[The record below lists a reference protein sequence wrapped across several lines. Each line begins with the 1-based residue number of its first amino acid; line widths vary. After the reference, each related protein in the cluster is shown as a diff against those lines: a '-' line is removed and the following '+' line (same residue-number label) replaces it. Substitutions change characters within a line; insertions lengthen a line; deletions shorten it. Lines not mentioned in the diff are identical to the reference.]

1 MQVFNAFFKVLN
13 KNKGQLVLYV
23 VIYLSITLLMGNMAQ
38 DNEEQ
43 AFSGVS
49 LDIGVENKDQGMLG
63 EALVEYLNGSH
74 NLRRIPDNKE
84 KLQDAMYYGEMD
96 YVLEIPEDFSEK
108 FKNKEWE
115 GLLEGTIVP
124 GSNSAY
130 LIENEIE
137 GFLKTAAMYLSV
149 GFGMEEAVSR
159 TAEDMEQE
167 GHVEFLEGDDGN
179 LPVGYYFFQYIPYVF
194 ITMMILGVGVVVKTF
209 QNKDLAARNK
219 CSAMP
224 FLKQNLQI
232 LLGCFSYMAAV
243 YIIFIL
249 MVGCCMAD
257 YLFTIQGF
265 LSAVNA
271 FLFAVCALSFSWFTA
286 QLAKNVAIL
295 NAISNVFGLG
305 FSFLGGVFVPLEV
318 MGDQAKKMAKFVPS
332 YWYVIANHDI
342 QKVAVLSDTGNV
354 YQSFLMVLVFAFA
367 FLALGLVVNRMKI
380 RGR

>member
-137 GFLKTAAMYLSV
+137 GFLKTAAM
-149 GFGMEEAVSR
+149 
-159 TAEDMEQE
+159 
-167 GHVEFLEGDDGN
+167 
-179 LPVGYYFFQYIPYVF
+179 
-194 ITMMILGVGVVVKTF
+194 
-209 QNKDLAARNK
+209 
-219 CSAMP
+219 
-224 FLKQNLQI
+224 
-232 LLGCFSYMAAV
+232 
-243 YIIFIL
+243 
-249 MVGCCMAD
+249 
-257 YLFTIQGF
+257 
-265 LSAVNA
+265 
-271 FLFAVCALSFSWFTA
+271 
-286 QLAKNVAIL
+286 
-295 NAISNVFGLG
+295 
-305 FSFLGGVFVPLEV
+305 
-318 MGDQAKKMAKFVPS
+318 
-332 YWYVIANHDI
+332 
-342 QKVAVLSDTGNV
+342 
-354 YQSFLMVLVFAFA
+354 
-367 FLALGLVVNRMKI
+367 
-380 RGR
+380 

>member
-43 AFSGVS
+43 VFSGIS
-49 LDIGVENKDQGMLG
+49 LDIGVENEDQGMLG

-74 NLRRIPDNKE
+74 NLRGIPDNKE

-96 YVLEIPEDFSEK
+96 YVLEIPKDFSEK
-108 FKNKEWE
+108 FKNEERE

-137 GFLKTAAMYLSV
+137 GFLKTAAMYLSA

-179 LPVGYYFFQYIPYVF
+179 LPAGYYFFQYIPYVF

-209 QNKDLAARNK
+209 QNKDLSDRNK

-243 YIIFIL
+243 YVIFML
-249 MVGCCMAD
+249 MIGCCMAG

-318 MGDQAKKMAKFVPS
+318 MGDQAKKMAKYVPS

-342 QKVAVLSDTGNV
+342 QKVAGLSDAGDV